1 MLLNTTDAETLATD
15 IDFVSNGFKLRYP
28 AGGGGLNSTGFTYLY
43 MAFADRPFGNT
54 NGTAR

>member
-1 MLLNTTDAETLATD
+1 MLLNTTDTETLATD

-28 AGGGGLNSTGFTYLY
+28 AGGGGLNTTGSTYIY
-43 MAFADRPFGNT
+43 AAFAEKPFGNI